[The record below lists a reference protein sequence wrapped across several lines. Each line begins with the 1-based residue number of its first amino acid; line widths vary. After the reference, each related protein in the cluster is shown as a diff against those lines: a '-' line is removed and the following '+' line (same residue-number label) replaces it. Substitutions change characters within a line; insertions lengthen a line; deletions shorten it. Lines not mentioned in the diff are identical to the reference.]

1 MMGKLWTAMVIISIV
16 CAAANGK
23 LNALSNAAMDGAK
36 ASVELCLS
44 IAGMVLFWS
53 GILEVM
59 RRSHLMGKLSKL
71 MLPAIGFLFPNAKSH
86 PDVMADI
93 SANVS
98 ANLLGLG
105 NAATPAGI
113 RAAHGLERLSRSP
126 VASDDLCMLV
136 IINTASL
143 QLIPT
148 TIGAIRAANGAQNPF
163 DILPAVWLAS
173 VISQAAGIIAAK
185 LFSKLY
191 RGREVTLPS
200 FVNRRLKR

>member
-1 MMGKLWTAMVIISIV
+1 MTAISIICAVFCGKLED
-16 CAAANGK
+16 
-23 LNALSNAAMDGAK
+23 LSRAAMDGAK
-36 ASVELCLS
+36 SSVELCLS

-53 GILEVM
+53 GIMEIM
-59 RRSHLMGKLSKL
+59 RRSGLMEKLASL
-71 MLPAIGFLFPNAKSH
+71 MRPAIGFLFPNAKSH

-113 RAAHGLERLSRSP
+113 RAAEGLQRLSRSP
-126 VASDDLCMLV
+126 HASDELCMLV

-148 TIGAIRAANGAQNPF
+148 TIGAIRAAHGAANPF

-173 VISQAAGIIAAK
+173 IISQIAGIIAAK
-185 LFSKLY
+185 LFSRIY
-191 RGREVTLPS
+191 RGREITLPA
-200 FVNRRLKR
+200 FIKRGIRQ